1 MADTDRTTISLAQF
15 YMYCVESCIG
25 VLGTS
30 KAQVISKI
38 VEIFFDKPENIDFIE
53 KLKKRRM
60 IAENKKL
67 ALEDIEKKIENFLKF
82 SNNIPVDDFID
93 FLNIDK
99 ERLRENIAKWA
110 GKFNFRYDNQKIIKN
125 VK

>member
-15 YMYCVESCIG
+15 YMDCVEDCIG

-38 VEIFFDKPENIDFIE
+38 VEIFFDKPENIDYIE
-53 KLKKRRM
+53 KLKKKRM

-67 ALEDIEKKIENFLKF
+67 IPSDIEKKIVNFLKF
-82 SNNIPVDDFID
+82 SNNIPIDDFID

-99 ERLRENIAKWA
+99 EHLRKNISNCAE
-110 GKFNFRYDNQKIIKN
+110 KFNFRYDNQKIIKN
-125 VK
+125 I

>member
-15 YMYCVESCIG
+15 YMDCVESCIG

-82 SNNIPVDDFID
+82 SNNISIDDFID

>member
-15 YMYCVESCIG
+15 YMNCVENCIG

-38 VEIFFDKPENIDFIE
+38 VEIFFDKLENIDYIE
-53 KLKKRRM
+53 KLKKKRM
-60 IAENKKL
+60 VAENKRL
-67 ALEDIEKKIENFLKF
+67 ISSDIEKKIVNFLKF
-82 SNNIPVDDFID
+82 SNNIPIDDFID

-99 ERLRENIAKWA
+99 EYLRANISNWA
-110 GKFNFRYDNQKIIKN
+110 EKFNFRYDNQKIIKN
-125 VK
+125 I

>member
-1 MADTDRTTISLAQF
+1 MADTNRTTISLAQF
-15 YMYCVESCIG
+15 YMDCVESCIG

-67 ALEDIEKKIENFLKF
+67 ALANIEKKIENFLKV

-110 GKFNFRYDNQKIIKN
+110 EKFNFKYDNQKIIKN
-125 VK
+125 IR

>member
-1 MADTDRTTISLAQF
+1 MVDTDRTTISLAQF
-15 YMYCVESCIG
+15 YMDCVEDCIG

-38 VEIFFDKPENIDFIE
+38 VEIFFDKPENIDYIE
-53 KLKKRRM
+53 KLKKKRK

-67 ALEDIEKKIENFLKF
+67 ISSDIEKKIVNFLKF
-82 SNNIPVDDFID
+82 SNNIPIDDFID

-99 ERLRENIAKWA
+99 EHLRTNISNWA
-110 GKFNFRYDNQKIIKN
+110 EKFNFRYDNQKIIKN
-125 VK
+125 I

>member
-15 YMYCVESCIG
+15 YMDCVENCIG

-53 KLKKRRM
+53 KLKKRRI
-60 IAENKKL
+60 IAESKKL
-67 ALEDIEKKIENFLKF
+67 ALADIEKKIENFLKF
-82 SNNIPVDDFID
+82 SNNISIDDFID